1 LSTGCKSNLSE
12 NSPEEISKA
21 GNGVRQEILSTEAE
35 TGFTAWEAYWSNET
49 VVEETLLLQG
59 ALQKVVHFAAYFN
72 ARNELFIPD
81 ETTRIFSE
89 LKAKK
94 LGMVHYLSIV
104 NDKIN
109 GDGSSSLKDTE
120 VLYDIFSKEE
130 SMNSHIE
137 AILDMALT
145 EGYDGIEIDY
155 EAIRQDKELWKLFI
169 KFCEKL
175 YERLVEN
182 ELLMR
187 IVLEPS
193 APVEEFTFPE
203 GPEYVMMC
211 YNLYGSSS
219 EPGPKADKNFIKD
232 LLKKMEELPGEK
244 SFAFATGGFDWYE
257 DGNVKA
263 LTETQ
268 AEALREEYSVASI
281 RDNNSSAL
289 TFQYVD
295 QAGTAHEVWYA
306 DGKTLVTWMM
316 LIKDS
321 GDYGISLWRLNE
333 NQKESL
339 NIIKDWIMEN

>member
-1 LSTGCKSNLSE
+1 MNTGCKSNLSK

-21 GNGVRQEILSTEAE
+21 KDEVRQEISSTETV

-49 VVEETLLLQG
+49 VVEETVLLQE
-59 ALQKVVHFAAYFN
+59 ALQNVVHFAAYFN

-81 ETTRIFSE
+81 ETTRIFNE

-137 AILDMALT
+137 MILDMALT

-155 EAIRQDKELWKLFI
+155 EAIRQDKKLWKLFI
-169 KFCEKL
+169 NFCEKL
-175 YERLVEN
+175 YVRLVEN
-182 ELLMR
+182 QLSLR

-193 APVEEFTFPE
+193 APVDEFTFPE
-203 GPEYVMMC
+203 GPKYVMMC

-219 EPGPKADKNFIKD
+219 EPGPKADKNFVKD
-232 LLKKMEELPGEK
+232 LIKSMKEVPGEK
-244 SFAFATGGFDWYE
+244 SFAFATGGFAWDE
-257 DGNVKA
+257 DGKVKA
-263 LTETQ
+263 ITEAE
-268 AEALREEYSVASI
+268 AEALRDEYSVAAI

-295 QAGTAHEVWYA
+295 AAGTSHEVWYA
-306 DGKTLVTWMM
+306 DGKTLITWMM
-316 LIKDS
+316 LVKDA
-321 GDYGISLWRLNE
+321 GDYGISLWRLNG